1 MVLVYV
7 SCPQMFLP
15 TSSVVV
21 CCFLIN
27 LSLSSIREIK
37 TFILDMENTWER
49 QDFPVATQLTIISH
63 HIQTSVMI
71 YSRLETIDRDES
83 SAVSRLF
90 SSIKLMMA
98 SGKLH
103 VVLGKKKNSGYF
115 TDHHFGFFL
124 VPFPLFQK
132 KQVIIVFLDI
142 GSFMRIGITSYST
155 NLSINTSNTR
165 SKSCPTAK
173 WTSENLHI
181 KTSPHF
187 SSPKFQLQCYC
198 ECMFA
203 IWLFF
208 TANRKDLVLLLYYYF
223 FYKGCW
229 ITPSACTCM

>member
-90 SSIKLMMA
+90 SSIKLMTA

-103 VVLGKKKNSGYF
+103 VVLGEKKKFWVLYWPSLWVFPRSISTISEETGHYSFFGHRFFHANWNNILQHKSVHKHIKHSIQKLSNSQMNFWKPAYKNKPTFLF
-115 TDHHFGFFL
+115 TYISVAVLLWMHVCNLTFLHSKQKRLGSLAVLLFFL
-124 VPFPLFQK
+124 
-132 KQVIIVFLDI
+132 
-142 GSFMRIGITSYST
+142 
-155 NLSINTSNTR
+155 
-165 SKSCPTAK
+165 
-173 WTSENLHI
+173 
-181 KTSPHF
+181 
-187 SSPKFQLQCYC
+187 
-198 ECMFA
+198 
-203 IWLFF
+203 
-208 TANRKDLVLLLYYYF
+208 
-223 FYKGCW
+223 
-229 ITPSACTCM
+229 